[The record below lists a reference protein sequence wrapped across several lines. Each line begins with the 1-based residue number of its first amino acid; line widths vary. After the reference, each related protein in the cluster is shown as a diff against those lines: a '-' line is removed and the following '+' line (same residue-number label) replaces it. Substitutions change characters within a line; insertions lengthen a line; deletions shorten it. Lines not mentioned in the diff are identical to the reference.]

1 MRFDRGSQL
10 FNSYTLI
17 IFSLVVSKPERH
29 LFSIKMLN
37 VLFQFPLMLRRQ
49 DRIIFAK
56 IVGIERVRCGDHL
69 FMDLLSR
76 PEADH
81 FLYAIGAN
89 GCGYIGYFVRWVF
102 GDEDLT
108 TPCVVQC
115 V

>member
-1 MRFDRGSQL
+1 
-10 FNSYTLI
+10 
-17 IFSLVVSKPERH
+17 
-29 LFSIKMLN
+29 MLN

-89 GCGYIGYFVRWVF
+89 GCGYIGYFVRWDF

-108 TPCVVQC
+108 TPRSEEHTSELQSRGHLVCRLLHEKKK
-115 V
+115 

>member
-1 MRFDRGSQL
+1 
-10 FNSYTLI
+10 
-17 IFSLVVSKPERH
+17 
-29 LFSIKMLN
+29 MLN

-81 FLYAIGAN
+81 FLYAIEAN
-89 GCGYIGYFVRWVF
+89 GCGYIGYFVRWDLW
-102 GDEDLT
+102 DEDLT
-108 TPCVVQC
+108 SSGVFQC
-115 V
+115 VQNHIHSIFQSYGKTSHIGMGDW